1 MAEESAP
8 VTESSSVKKS
18 VDDPSG
24 GLKSSQFSI
33 MSVYQ
38 AAIAGACRYI
48 TVTWSKNIMAHTLCF
63 LVDGY
68 GDGNQYTCKIDLKPW
83 HFWNRKGFKQFDV
96 AGDQIDVFWDLRT
109 AKFSGGPEPQ
119 GEFYVAVVCQDEV
132 VLLLGELKKEAY
144 RKTRSRPS
152 LFDAVL
158 LSKKENVFGKKCFV
172 TRAKFDGTGKEHD
185 IVVENSI
192 STSKEDPEMW
202 ISIDGNVVVHV
213 KGLFWKFRGNDT
225 VSVDNMSLQVFWDV
239 HDWLFG
245 GGSGHALFIF
255 KPGLPE
261 ISQSDE
267 ESSFSG
273 CSVTGFSLILYAWK
287 LE

>member
-1 MAEESAP
+1 MADEPAS
-8 VTESSSVKKS
+8 VVESSSGKKS
-18 VDDPSG
+18 VDDLPAAV
-24 GLKSSQFSI
+24 KSSQFSV

-48 TVTWSKNIMAHTLCF
+48 TVTWCKNIMAHTLCF
-63 LVDGY
+63 LVEGY

-96 AGDQIDVFWDLRT
+96 GGNQIDVFWDLRA
-109 AKFSGGPEPQ
+109 AKFCGGPEPQ
-119 GEFYVAVVCQDEV
+119 GEFYVAVVCEDEV

-144 RKTRSRPS
+144 RKTKSRPS

-172 TRAKFDGTGKEHD
+172 TRAKFDGTGKDHD
-185 IVVENSI
+185 IVVESTI

-213 KGLFWKFRGNDT
+213 KALFWKFRGNDT
-225 VSVDNMSLQVFWDV
+225 VSVENKSLQVFWDV

-245 GGSGHALFIF
+245 TGSGHALFVF

-261 ISQSDE
+261 NPQCDDE
-267 ESSFSG
+267 NSSST